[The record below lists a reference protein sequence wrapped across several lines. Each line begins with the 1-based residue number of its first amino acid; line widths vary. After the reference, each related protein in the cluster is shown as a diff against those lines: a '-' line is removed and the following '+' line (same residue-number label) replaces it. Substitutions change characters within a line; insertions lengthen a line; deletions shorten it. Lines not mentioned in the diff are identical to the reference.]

1 MEYVIKQTTLMTRH
15 DAKRWTILG
24 CALTANMAAP
34 YAMHAVK
41 QFLKNC
47 VREHS
52 FFDVQTDFKLD
63 LLHEEPS
70 TVLDEGGTYY
80 LFRVVMFLIRNNC
93 ECIYYLYKI

>member
-1 MEYVIKQTTLMTRH
+1 MPTQTNKQVSSLRLEYVIKQTTLMTRH

-34 YAMHAVK
+34 YAMNAVK

-52 FFDVQTDFKLD
+52 F
-63 LLHEEPS
+63 
-70 TVLDEGGTYY
+70 
-80 LFRVVMFLIRNNC
+80 
-93 ECIYYLYKI
+93 

>member
-1 MEYVIKQTTLMTRH
+1 MPTQTKQVSSLRMEYVIKQTTLMTRH

-52 FFDVQTDFKLD
+52 L
-63 LLHEEPS
+63 
-70 TVLDEGGTYY
+70 
-80 LFRVVMFLIRNNC
+80 
-93 ECIYYLYKI
+93 

>member
-24 CALTANMAAP
+24 FALTANMAAP

-52 FFDVQTDFKLD
+52 F
-63 LLHEEPS
+63 
-70 TVLDEGGTYY
+70 
-80 LFRVVMFLIRNNC
+80 
-93 ECIYYLYKI
+93 